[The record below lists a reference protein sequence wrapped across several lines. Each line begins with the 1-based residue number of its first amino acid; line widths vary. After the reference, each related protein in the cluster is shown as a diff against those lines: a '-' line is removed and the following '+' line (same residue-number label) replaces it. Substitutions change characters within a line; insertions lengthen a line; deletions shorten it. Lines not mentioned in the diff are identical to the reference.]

1 MSNDRLNTETSPT
14 PDKDWE
20 ATALSFVE
28 NTTTK
33 APDNKPPKKRRFN
46 NRTLTVI
53 LSSVFTVVVAIA
65 VLLMT
70 LLGGEQVQ
78 SNTDDGDTTQ
88 STQAD
93 NGTNPAIVLLDKTGD
108 ADKGITASRLASI
121 DIKNKEDAF
130 TIRYDETAKS
140 YVIKGYEDI
149 DLDASLITTLR
160 KFTETI
166 TATDQVQSV
175 SSLAAFGLDN
185 PQSTAAITFS
195 DGSTATVSIG
205 NQTPSKS
212 GYYTQ
217 IKGDDNVY
225 IFDTNAVTLFRATAP
240 AFASTQL
247 IATPTIKTDDKYGT
261 ALLRDI
267 TLSGS
272 AFSSPLSLR
281 RSNHND
287 SEEMSY
293 FSYLITTPYFRAVRD
308 SVANAL
314 GQFKGMSA
322 DQALFLHPTDEQLK
336 KLGFHSPL
344 FTIEATMAVETEE
357 ETKSEDEV
365 AKKIY
370 YNSAEYRITVG
381 SKDENGNY
389 IVMMDGIDAI
399 FLVGKVSYSY
409 LFDMTYENTVN
420 EFLFVKNIDSISR
433 VNIRYNGNEHEFTLS
448 HYPNKEDADDQ
459 LVIKEGDKVYSTSD
473 FRNLYGLM
481 LKLERHG
488 QTDKKPDSDVPLEI
502 TLYDLSGE
510 LCLSAK
516 YYNASGSLCVVETNE
531 NELFTTRWSYIS
543 FFIQQVDNYLNG
555 RDVLINT

>member
-1 MSNDRLNTETSPT
+1 MSNDHLNAESSPT

-28 NTTTK
+28 NTATK
-33 APDNKPPKKRRFN
+33 ATDNKSPKKRRFSS
-46 NRTLTVI
+46 RALTVI
-53 LSSVFTVVVAIA
+53 LSSTFTVLVAIA

-70 LLGGEQVQ
+70 LFGGGQVDP
-78 SNTDDGDTTQ
+78 NTDDGDTTQ
-88 STQAD
+88 PTQTD
-93 NGTNPAIVLLDKTGD
+93 NDTNPGIVLLDKTGD
-108 ADKGITASRLASI
+108 ADKGRTASQLASI
-121 DIKNKEDAF
+121 AIKNKEDSF
-130 TIRYDETAKS
+130 TIHYDETTKS

-149 DLDASLITTLR
+149 DLDPSLITTLR
-160 KFTETI
+160 SFTETI
-166 TATDQVQSV
+166 KAADRVQNV
-175 SSLAAFGLDN
+175 SSLATFGLDN
-185 PQSTAAITFS
+185 PQATAAVTYS
-195 DGSTATVSIG
+195 DQSTTTISIG

-225 IFDTNAVTLFRATAP
+225 IFDANATTLFRAAAP

-267 TLSGS
+267 TFSGPS
-272 AFSSPLSLR
+272 FSSPLSLR

-287 SEEMSY
+287 SEEMTY
-293 FSYLITTPYFRAVRD
+293 FSYLITSPYFRAVRD

-314 GQFKGMSA
+314 GQFKSMSA

-336 KLGFHSPL
+336 KLGFNTPL
-344 FTIEATMAVETEE
+344 LTIQATMAVETEK
-357 ETKSEDEV
+357 ETESEDEV
-365 AKKIY
+365 AEKIY
-370 YNSAEYRITVG
+370 YNSAEYHITVG
-381 SKDENGNY
+381 SKDNNGNY
-389 IVMMDGIDAI
+389 IVTMDGIDAI
-399 FLVGKVSYSY
+399 FLVDKSYNY

-433 VNIRYNGNEHEFTLS
+433 VLIRYNGNEHEFTLS
-448 HYPNKEDADDQ
+448 HYPNKEDPDDQ
-459 LVIKEGDKVYSTSD
+459 LVIKEGEKVYSTSD

-488 QTDKKPDSDVPLEI
+488 QIDKKPDSDVPLEI
-502 TLYDLSGE
+502 TLYDLSGD

-531 NELFTTRWSYIS
+531 NELFTTRWSYVS